1 MIAIAIST
9 QPEDRVVSSN
19 VLKRLFGKG
28 KPPVDPGPEVSPTA
42 QTTRQPTGRLP
53 TAESLTM
60 TSMLDAQISDLGGPM
75 EELDPEMWADL
86 AERVASLAND
96 MPALPAFPGVATR
109 VLSMA
114 RDPNLDV
121 NKLCTEVQR
130 DAGIA
135 STLLRVANSAAFSPP
150 SPITTLRG
158 AIQMLGIQ
166 QVVAIVVGGSGQA
179 MYQVASKADFA
190 LFPDLWLGMFKDAM
204 GNAFVAG
211 RIALD
216 VRGASSEK
224 SLLAGLLVD
233 VGRPIALR
241 ILSTMIQGGMERPDD
256 AIVMAVLEE
265 VALDVGGRAVSAM
278 GLPEELRSACMPD
291 RNAPTVDAAIAQMIA
306 AIGAVQRRSPRIWV
320 NASEVRHWAEAIKLS
335 PLVVRSVFGQR
346 TTYVEQAS
354 AMFGS

>member
-1 MIAIAIST
+1 
-9 QPEDRVVSSN
+9 
-19 VLKRLFGKG
+19 LFGKG
-28 KPPVDPGPEVSPTA
+28 KPPVNPGPEVSPIT
-42 QTTRQPTGRLP
+42 QTTQLPTGRLP
-53 TAESLTM
+53 TTESLTM
-60 TSMLDAQISDLGGPM
+60 TSMLDAQIADLGGPI

-86 AERVASLAND
+86 AEGVASLAND
-96 MPALPAFPGVATR
+96 IPALPAFPGVATR

-114 RDPNLDV
+114 RDPGLDV
-121 NKLCTEVQR
+121 NKLSTEVQR

-256 AIVMAVLEE
+256 AVVMAVLEE

-291 RNAPTVDAAIAQMIA
+291 RNAPTVDAAIAQMVA

-320 NASEVRHWAEAIKLS
+320 NASEVRHWAETIKLS
-335 PLVVRSVFGQR
+335 PLIVRSVFGQR